1 MKSEFFLQASLKGLN
16 MSLNL
21 NDRPQNVSSIYH
33 TSPTYTEAVNDAQ
46 FVRTFG
52 IVALIGS
59 TLIFL
64 GGAVAIG
71 VGLAVIGFGKTLYH
85 RILGGTVIALA
96 VASFLFAPFG
106 FLAPIVL
113 CVGVGYKGIQVL
125 GVLAKEGKGD
135 PDWQETKNRTMLG
148 ISLCAVGIVVASLWL
163 TLFLISLFVRS

>member
-1 MKSEFFLQASLKGLN
+1 

-21 NDRPQNVSSIYH
+21 NDRPQNVSSIYY

-52 IVALIGS
+52 IIALIGS

-85 RILGGTVIALA
+85 RILGGTVIALTIA
-96 VASFLFAPFG
+96 GFLLPPLG
-106 FLAPIVL
+106 FLAPIIL
-113 CVGVGYKGIQVL
+113 CLGVGYKGIQVL

-135 PDWQETKNRTMLG
+135 PDWQETKKRAIVG
-148 ISLCAVGIVVASLWL
+148 ISLCGVGIVVASFWM
-163 TLFLISLFVRS
+163 TSFLVSLFVRS